1 MNSKDEKDS
10 TNPQRNAPAEEGKNT
25 NHNYRDESAI
35 QPGISTTSTDN
46 YADTNQKITKTA
58 ADDFRKKVDTDPN
71 ADRSFDEVDE
81 E

>member
-1 MNSKDEKDS
+1 MNSKDQKNTTD
-10 TNPQRNAPAEEGKNT
+10 PQRNVPAEEGRNS

-35 QPGISTTSTDN
+35 QPGVSTITTSD
-46 YADTNQKITKTA
+46 YADDNQKITKTA
-58 ADDFRKKVDTDPN
+58 ADDFREKVNTDPN